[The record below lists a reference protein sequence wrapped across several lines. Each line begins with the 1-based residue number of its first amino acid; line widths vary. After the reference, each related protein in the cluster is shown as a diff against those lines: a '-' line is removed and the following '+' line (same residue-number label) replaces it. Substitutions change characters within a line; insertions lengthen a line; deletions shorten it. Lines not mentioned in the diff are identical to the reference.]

1 MPTADD
7 SAAYPRVPLTRFHM
21 NAAEFLELS
30 LQNPVI
36 ITANSEDR
44 HVVLDIAYFR
54 RLEVLAAERLRDAM
68 DVKPV
73 RAAEMSDEDR
83 AALMASKP
91 SAAEIAS
98 DCWDS

>member
-1 MPTADD
+1 MPTADN

-30 LQNPVI
+30 LQDPVI
-36 ITANSEDR
+36 LTADNEDR

-54 RLEVLAAERLRDAM
+54 RLEALAAERLGDAM
-68 DVKPV
+68 NLKPV

-83 AALMASKP
+83 AVLMASRP

-98 DCWDS
+98 GCWDN